1 MSEYAE
7 LDAKGNVLQIIV
19 IDEKELAKGRWGN
32 PKHFVRR
39 EDLPKPP
46 EVEPAKPMPDGN
58 ASL

>member
-19 IDEKELAKGRWGN
+19 IEKVELATGKWGN

-39 EDLPKPP
+39 EDLKT
-46 EVEPAKPMPDGN
+46 ESLSIKVLTGN
-58 ASL
+58 VTL